1 MDEEKAVDIDVSSDE
16 ERPEPPRSHSLP
28 IAKWVEQA
36 YPETINDNDDDE
48 LDDSPKEGAW
58 ELAMKRDFN
67 GEV

>member
-1 MDEEKAVDIDVSSDE
+1 M
-16 ERPEPPRSHSLP
+16 P

-36 YPETINDNDDDE
+36 YPETINDNDDDDE